1 MRSVG
6 DLVRHYPRRYV
17 ERAEL
22 TPFTDLQD
30 GDNATV
36 LAEILETTVRRMQA
50 KRGSVL
56 DVLVTDGHGAMTLAF
71 FNQAWREAQFR
82 PGRRGLFA
90 GTVSS
95 FRGRRQLAHPK
106 FVLFA
111 DGATAGEDEIA
122 EFAGGLIP
130 VYPST
135 SSVATWQIDRAMRV
149 ALDSIAGAADPIPP
163 EVLADRGLPTL
174 EQALRMIHRPAD
186 WDELAIARGRLR
198 FEEALVLQ
206 VVLAQRRHAT
216 AQLPAVSRARPD
228 GPLRSAFDANL
239 PFTLTSGQRA
249 VGAAIEA
256 DLAGTH
262 PMHRLVQGDV
272 GSGKTIVALRA
283 MLAVVDAGGQAA
295 LLAPTEVL
303 AAQHHRSISAM
314 LGPLGQG
321 GRLGSADTATRVAL
335 LTGSQ
340 RTAERRREL
349 LDVISGDAGIV
360 VGTHALLE
368 DTVEFRDLGLVV
380 VDEQHRFGV
389 EQRAAL
395 AAKSRDGTRPHVL
408 VMTATPI
415 PRTIAMTVFGDLDVS
430 TLDELPAGRMPVATH
445 VVAAADRPSHLAR
458 VWERAREEVD
468 AGHRVFVVCPRIG
481 DDASNAGDEVADAA
495 DVDGG
500 PDAGGDAGADAG
512 AVPLAS
518 VLGLAERLAAREL
531 AGLRVGVLHGRMTAE
546 AKDDVMARFA
556 SPDRADAIDV
566 LVSTTVIEVG
576 VDVPIATVMIV
587 MDADRFGISQLH
599 QLRGRIGR
607 GGLPGLCLLVTNAPA
622 DGPGRARLDAVASTT
637 DGFALS
643 QLDLELRREG
653 DVLGAVQ
660 SGHRSSLRLLRVV
673 HDAEIIEDAR
683 VLAAE
688 IVAQDPD
695 LATHAALADAVAT
708 LVADEQAEFLEKA

>member
-1 MRSVG
+1 MHSVG

-22 TPFTDLQD
+22 TPFSELTD

-36 LAEILETTVRRMQA
+36 LAEVMETTVRRMQN
-50 KRGSVL
+50 KRGTVL
-56 DVLVTDGHGAMTLAF
+56 DVLVTDGHGTMTLAF
-71 FNQAWREAQFR
+71 FNQAWRESQFR

-95 FRGRRQLAHPK
+95 FRGRQQLAHPK

-111 DGATAGEDEIA
+111 DGASAGDDEIA

-135 SSVATWQIDRAMRV
+135 STVATWQIDKAMRV
-149 ALDSIAGAADPIPP
+149 ALDAIAGVGDPIPE
-163 EVLADRGLPTL
+163 EVRKSHQLIDL
-174 EQALRMIHRPAD
+174 ETALRTVHRPAD
-186 WDELAIARGRLR
+186 WEELALARGRLR

-216 AQLPAVSRARPD
+216 AQLPAISRTRTD
-228 GPLRSAFDANL
+228 GPILTAFDARL
-239 PFTLTSGQRA
+239 PFELTEGQIEI
-249 VGAAIEA
+249 GQAIA
-256 DLAGTH
+256 KDLAGTH

-303 AAQHHRSISAM
+303 AAQHHRSITAM
-314 LGPLGQG
+314 LGPLGEG

-340 RTAERRREL
+340 RTAQRRKEL
-349 LDVISGDAGIV
+349 LDVVSGDAGIV
-360 VGTHALLE
+360 IGTHALLE

-395 AAKSRDGTRPHVL
+395 AAKSRGGTRPHVL

-430 TLDELPAGRMPVATH
+430 TLNELPAGRMPIDTH
-445 VVAAADRPSHLAR
+445 VVPAADRPSHLAR
-458 VWERAREEVD
+458 TWERVREEVE
-468 AGHRVFVVCPRIG
+468 AGHRVFIVCPRIG
-481 DDASNAGDEVADAA
+481 DDGS
-495 DVDGG
+495 
-500 PDAGGDAGADAG
+500 
-512 AVPLAS
+512 S
-518 VLGLAERLAAREL
+518 VGEEIEGEGLTSVVGLAERLTTREL
-531 AGLRVGVLHGRMTAE
+531 SGLRLGVLHGRMPAD
-546 AKDDVMARFA
+546 AKEDAMARFA
-556 SPDRADAIDV
+556 DASRDDALDV

-576 VDVPIATVMIV
+576 VDVPIATMMVV

-622 DGPGRARLDAVASTT
+622 DAPGRARLEAVASTT

-643 QLDLELRREG
+643 QLDLEMRREG

-673 HDAEIIEDAR
+673 QDADIIEDAR
-683 VLAAE
+683 EVAAA
-688 IVAQDPD
+688 IVAEDPELKAHSG
-695 LATHAALADAVAT
+695 LASAVAT
-708 LVADEQAEFLEKA
+708 LIADEQAEFLEKA

>member
-1 MRSVG
+1 MHSVG

-22 TPFTDLQD
+22 TPFSELAD

-36 LAEILETTVRRMQA
+36 LAEIVETTARRMQNR
-50 KRGSVL
+50 RGTIL
-56 DVLVTDGHGAMTLAF
+56 DVLVTDGHGTLTLAF
-71 FNQAWREAQFR
+71 FNQAWREAHFR

-111 DGATAGEDEIA
+111 DGAEAGEDEIA

-135 SSVATWQIDRAMRV
+135 AAVATWQIDRAMRI
-149 ALDSIAGAADPIPP
+149 ALDSIAGAADPIPAA
-163 EVLADRGLPTL
+163 VLADRGLPGL
-174 EQALRMIHRPAD
+174 EQALRMVHRPAD

-206 VVLAQRRHAT
+206 TVLAQRRHET
-216 AQLPAVSRARPD
+216 AQLPAIARARAD
-228 GPLRSAFDANL
+228 GPLRTAFDANL
-239 PFTLTSGQRA
+239 PFTLTAGQRS
-249 VGAAIEA
+249 VGEAIEE

-272 GSGKTIVALRA
+272 GSGKTVVALRA

-303 AAQHHRSISAM
+303 AAQHHRSITAM

-340 RTAERRREL
+340 RTAARRREL
-349 LDVISGDAGIV
+349 LDVVSGDAGIV

-430 TLDELPAGRMPVATH
+430 TLDELPAGRMPVTTH

-458 VWERAREEVD
+458 VWERAAEEVS
-468 AGHRVFVVCPRIG
+468 AGHRVFIVCPRIG
-481 DDASNAGDEVADAA
+481 DDQSAGGDEVAEGAA
-495 DVDGG
+495 EPGV
-500 PDAGGDAGADAG
+500 A
-512 AVPLAS
+512 PLAS
-518 VLGLAERLAAREL
+518 VIELAERLAAREL
-531 AGLRVGVLHGRMTAE
+531 AGVRIGVLHGRMPAE
-546 AKDDVMARFA
+546 AKEEAMARFA
-556 SPDRADAIDV
+556 DPSRVDGIDV

-576 VDVPIATVMIV
+576 VDVPAATMMII

-607 GGLPGLCLLVTNAPA
+607 GGLPGLCLLVTNAPG

-673 HDAEIIEDAR
+673 HDADIIEDAR
-683 VLAAE
+683 VLAAS
-688 IVAQDPD
+688 IVTADPTLAQHP
-695 LATHAALADAVAT
+695 ALASAVAT